1 MAEPAY
7 EFEMYDRAN
16 GSIGVFEGSYGAFG
30 AVGSYR
36 LNQPTRWVTRHAASQ
51 FTGNGADG
59 YPLFEKLRR
68 CMKVRRTRTDGAT
81 TDLIF
86 NGLLWSVSIAADEND
101 DYMIECTWVDPMVWW
116 AYRYVRST
124 TGSLV
129 NPTWASPISGAEI
142 LLDALTN
149 SVSNSGDPGD
159 QEGPLGLD
167 LTDGTFDT
175 TSQPDLA
182 LTLSNWP
189 ATIADLASI
198 LLSTGAIDIKI
209 DPVDDADGYD
219 PDIMGVLSILNPRG
233 ADLSASVSF
242 KYATSPYNA
251 RAATYVGDASI
262 VANKLWYYL
271 GPKKTASRWA
281 GNFTP
286 PADSSGAHGFA
297 AYGLD
302 DATLEAARLGS
313 IDDLGTWMRI
323 EVFDDNGN
331 ENLLRPLYA
340 KRWQTETLLRLYG
353 RDLLHVTPSIEPVY
367 YPFEDYNLGD
377 LITVQTGAS
386 FGREING
393 EQRVYGFDV
402 SPDDNGV
409 ERVSEIL
416 TSADQE
422 SI

>member
-1 MAEPAY
+1 MADPVY
-7 EFEMYDRAN
+7 EFELYDRAN
-16 GSIGVFEGSYGAFG
+16 GSIGVLSAANGAFD

-36 LNQPTRWVTRHAASQ
+36 LNQPTRWVTKFAASE
-51 FTGNGADG
+51 FTGNGGDG

-68 CMKVRRTRTDGAT
+68 CLKVRRTRTDGFT
-81 TDLIF
+81 TDIIF
-86 NGLLWSVSIAADEND
+86 NGILCFVSITADQDD
-101 DYMIECTWVDPMVWW
+101 DYMIECTWFDPMVWW
-116 AYRYVRST
+116 QYRYVRST

-149 SVSNSGDPGD
+149 SVSNGGDPGD
-159 QEGPLGLD
+159 MEGSLGLD
-167 LTDGTFDT
+167 LADGTFDT
-175 TSQPDLA
+175 AGQPDLA
-182 LTLSNWP
+182 MTLSNWP
-189 ATIADLASI
+189 ATISELASI

-209 DPVDDADGYD
+209 DPVDDAGGYD

-233 ADLSASVSF
+233 SDLSGSVSF
-242 KYATSPYNA
+242 QYATGAYNA
-251 RAATYVGDASI
+251 KAARYTGDGFT

-271 GPKKTASRWA
+271 GPKRTASRWA

-286 PADSSGAHGFA
+286 PADSGAFA
-297 AYGLD
+297 TYGLD
-302 DATLEAARLGS
+302 DGTLEAARDQS
-313 IDDLGTWMRI
+313 VTDLGTWMRI

-353 RDLLHVTPSIEPVY
+353 RDLLHITPSIDPGF

-377 LITVQTGAS
+377 LIAVETGSS
-386 FGREING
+386 FSRAISGT
-393 EQRVYGFDV
+393 QRVYGFDV
-402 SPDDNGV
+402 GPDNNGV
-409 ERVSEIL
+409 ERVSELL

-422 SI
+422 AL